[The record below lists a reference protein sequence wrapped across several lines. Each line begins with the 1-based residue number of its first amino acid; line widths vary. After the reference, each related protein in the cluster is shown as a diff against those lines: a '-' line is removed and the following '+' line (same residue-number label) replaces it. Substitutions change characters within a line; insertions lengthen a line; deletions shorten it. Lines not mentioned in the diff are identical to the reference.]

1 MYTPFSSGYGA
12 LITRTPPRR
21 PHFHPTDT
29 RAAATVSDSL
39 AACLARW
46 QTWSGRSVLPSLGT
60 VDSGS
65 VHCWKC
71 GGIGTGTAT
80 GTGNKLAAAELTGH
94 SSAPTGLCLCLCAN
108 RRVCEFVSVTGSR
121 FLRTLNGTRR
131 CRLFLS
137 FFFLLVWACMCLR
150 TVRSSGI
157 YADCFL
163 FCF

>member
-1 MYTPFSSGYGA
+1 MERS
-12 LITRTPPRR
+12 
-21 PHFHPTDT
+21 
-29 RAAATVSDSL
+29 
-39 AACLARW
+39 
-46 QTWSGRSVLPSLGT
+46 SVLPSLGT

-137 FFFLLVWACMCLR
+137 FFFFVGLGLHVFEDCAKFWNLRGLFLVLFLVLR
-150 TVRSSGI
+150 
-157 YADCFL
+157 L
-163 FCF
+163 FIVEDQCW